1 MGNNPGKMDSI
12 LYCGTECQKE
22 KKIQQLEKKYTNLVQ
37 TKKDLPNKIW
47 NAKYNY
53 FMYKDGPNWYS
64 NYKQNQAKTELLNLK
79 KTIMNKLNNILVK
92 YQDKLVVLNTQKTLL
107 NKQYL
112 AIDNKKRKRNILGKK
127 LLNIK
132 YLNST
137 KQREILLLDKRHIY
151 YTVSKK
157 IYILAIMMFILIVL
171 ISIIILIKKHS
182 NA

>member
-12 LYCGTECQKE
+12 LFCGTECQKE
-22 KKIQQLEKKYTNLVQ
+22 QKIKQLEKKYTNLVKK
-37 TKKDLPNKIW
+37 KKDLPNKIW

-53 FMYKDGPNWYS
+53 FMYKDGPNWYN
-64 NYKQNQAKTELLNLK
+64 NYKQNQAKQQLNILK
-79 KTIMNKLNNILVK
+79 KTIMNKLNSILTTYK
-92 YQDKLVVLNTQKTLL
+92 EKLVVLNTQKKLL

-112 AIDNKKRKRNILGKK
+112 SINNKKRKTKILEKNV
-127 LLNIK
+127 LNVK

-137 KQREILLLDKRHIY
+137 KLREILLMDKRHIY

-157 IYILAIMMFILIVL
+157 MYITIIIFFILIIL
-171 ISIIILIKKHS
+171 TIIIILIKKYS